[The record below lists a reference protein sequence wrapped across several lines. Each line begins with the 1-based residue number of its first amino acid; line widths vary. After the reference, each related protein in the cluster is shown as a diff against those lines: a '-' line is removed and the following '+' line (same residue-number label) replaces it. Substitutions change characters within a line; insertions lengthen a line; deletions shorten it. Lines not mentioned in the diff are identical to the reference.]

1 MCVIS
6 CVSEEIGEI
15 NPLDKERVEVSI
27 ILPFLQAVHN
37 QFIFRKQC
45 SDIL

>member
-15 NPLDKERVEVSI
+15 NPLDKERVAVSI
-27 ILPFLQAVHN
+27 TLPFLQAVYN
-37 QFIFRKQC
+37 QFIFRK
-45 SDIL
+45 